1 MPVES
6 SHHTLGGPTAR
17 SQPQEAQ
24 RAALYIA
31 GQAHDV
37 DDCREL
43 LAMLGLT
50 APGHRWERTS
60 VAAGLRNRHKT
71 TKEGLNR

>member
-1 MPVES
+1 MSVES
-6 SHHTLGGPTAR
+6 SHHTLGGPTAQ
-17 SQPQEAQ
+17 SHPQEAQ
-24 RAALYIA
+24 RAALYVA
-31 GQAHDV
+31 RQALDA

-71 TKEGLNR
+71 TEGHN